1 MSDNNN
7 NKEEQIDDTA
17 VSDDARIQIK
27 AKDAAEQLLPGG
39 KSVSEMS
46 GEDLT
51 TYTSNM
57 VKADRLYAKH
67 TESLPDSDREV
78 FDALLLA
85 SDQNLGVEERF
96 ESALGKFNAVK
107 NPKEESP
114 KETPKETDSPQ
125 GNMDAGTRTS
135 ASPLNNQLET
145 ANDAPL
151 GDDDDYFKYLQ
162 DRFRQQ
168 TTMKRGLNVK
178 T

>member
-7 NKEEQIDDTA
+7 SNEEQIDDTP

-27 AKDAAEQLLPGG
+27 PKDAAEQLLPGG

-96 ESALGKFNAVK
+96 KSALGKFDAVR
-107 NPKEESP
+107 NPKEESQ
-114 KETPKETDSPQ
+114 ETTPKETSPK
-125 GNMDAGTRTS
+125 GNMDTAGKTT
-135 ASPLNNQLET
+135 ASPLNNELE
-145 ANDAPL
+145 AENDAPL
-151 GDDDDYFKYLQ
+151 ADNEDYFKYLS

-168 TTMKRGLNVK
+168 TTMKRGQNIN
-178 T
+178 

>member
-7 NKEEQIDDTA
+7 NKEEQIDDTP

-67 TESLPDSDREV
+67 TETLPESEREV

-85 SDQNLGVEERF
+85 SDQTLGVEERF
-96 ESALGKFNAVK
+96 KSALEKFDAVK
-107 NPKEESP
+107 NPKKEESP
-114 KETPKETDSPQ
+114 EETPKETSPK
-125 GNMDAGTRTS
+125 GNMDTVGKTTT
-135 ASPLNNQLET
+135 SPLNNELE
-145 ANDAPL
+145 AENDAPL
-151 GDDDDYFKYLQ
+151 GDDEDYFKYLS

-168 TTMKRGLNVK
+168 TTMKRGQNIN
-178 T
+178 

>member
-7 NKEEQIDDTA
+7 SKEEQIDDTA

-67 TESLPDSDREV
+67 TENLAETDREV

-85 SDQNLGVEERF
+85 SDQTLGVEERF
-96 ESALGKFNAVK
+96 ELALSKFNAVK
-107 NPKEESP
+107 NPKKEESP
-114 KETPKETDSPQ
+114 EETPKETSPK
-125 GNMDAGTRTS
+125 GNMDTAGKTT
-135 ASPLNNQLET
+135 ASPLNNQLE
-145 ANDAPL
+145 AENDAPL
-151 GDDDDYFKYLQ
+151 GDDDDYFKYLS
-162 DRFRQQ
+162 DRFRKQ
-168 TTMKRGLNVK
+168 TTMKRGQNIN
-178 T
+178 

>member
-7 NKEEQIDDTA
+7 NNEEQIDDIA
-17 VSDDARIQIK
+17 SEDARIQIR

-39 KSVSEMS
+39 KSVAEMS

-67 TESLPDSDREV
+67 AEDLAAPDKEV

-85 SDQNLGVEERF
+85 SDKNLGVEERF
-96 ESALGKFNAVK
+96 ESALSKFNAVK

-114 KETPKETDSPQ
+114 KEPPKETSLK

-145 ANDAPL
+145 VNDAPL
-151 GDDDDYFKYLQ
+151 GDNDDYFKYLQ

>member
-7 NKEEQIDDTA
+7 NKEEQIDDTP

-67 TESLPDSDREV
+67 TETLPESEREV

-85 SDQNLGVEERF
+85 SDQTLGVEERF
-96 ESALGKFNAVK
+96 KSALEKFDAVK
-107 NPKEESP
+107 NPKKEESP
-114 KETPKETDSPQ
+114 EETPKETTPK
-125 GNMDAGTRTS
+125 GNMDTVGKTTT
-135 ASPLNNQLET
+135 SPLNNELE
-145 ANDAPL
+145 AENDAPL
-151 GDDDDYFKYLQ
+151 GDDEDYFKYLS

-168 TTMKRGLNVK
+168 TTMKRGQNIN
-178 T
+178 